1 PGDAPVPRGRPA
13 PAGRAGADAD
23 RPQDRGQRDRV
34 EVLPAGA
41 GRPAPGMSGK
51 RKLRPETL
59 AVHAGKRGDPSG
71 ALVDPIFQTAP
82 FSFSDPEA
90 LLGASEGRPPD
101 AFYSR
106 EGNPT

>member
-1 PGDAPVPRGRPA
+1 MTEK
-13 PAGRAGADAD
+13 AG
-23 RPQDRGQRDRV
+23 
-34 EVLPAGA
+34 
-41 GRPAPGMSGK
+41 
-51 RKLRPETL
+51 LRPETL
-59 AVHAGKRGDPSG
+59 AVHAGKRGDGSG

-106 EGNPT
+106 EGNPTVAAAERKLAALEGSEDAVLFGSGYGGHCDGIQRAHGARRA